1 MYRHVPAD
9 DMVTSI
15 TCSREKHSVD
25 IILSVS
31 SCGYVATDVIDCIIC
46 MLLPRECQC
55 MFAKSVNRMQIVSVE
70 VLLYQALFLFAGGLL
85 R

>member
-1 MYRHVPAD
+1 
-9 DMVTSI
+9 MVTSI

-31 SCGYVATDVIDCIIC
+31 SCGYVLMLLTVSCAS

-70 VLLYQALFLFAGGLL
+70 VLLYQALFLFVGGLL

>member
-1 MYRHVPAD
+1 MYR
-9 DMVTSI
+9 
-15 TCSREKHSVD
+15 
-25 IILSVS
+25 
-31 SCGYVATDVIDCIIC
+31 DVIDCIMC

-70 VLLYQALFLFAGGLL
+70 VPLYQALFLFAGGLL

>member
-1 MYRHVPAD
+1 
-9 DMVTSI
+9 MVTSI

-31 SCGYVATDVIDCIIC
+31 SCGYVL
-46 MLLPRECQC
+46 MLLTVSCVCYYPVNAGSQC

>member
-1 MYRHVPAD
+1 
-9 DMVTSI
+9 MVTSI
-15 TCSREKHSVD
+15 TCSREKHSVA

-31 SCGYVATDVIDCIIC
+31 SCGFVLMLLTDCIMC

-55 MFAKSVNRMQIVSVE
+55 MFSKSVNRMQIVSVE
-70 VLLYQALFLFAGGLL
+70 VPLYQALFLFAGGLL

>member
-1 MYRHVPAD
+1 
-9 DMVTSI
+9 MVTSI

-31 SCGYVATDVIDCIIC
+31 SCGYVL
-46 MLLPRECQC
+46 MLLTVSCVCYYPVNVSVSG
-55 MFAKSVNRMQIVSVE
+55 FAKSVNRMQIVSIE